1 MIIITKNVKSEA
13 YIQFQ
18 KSMISTSFSL
28 MLVAECFYVLTVL
41 MFKITLGSFFLRI
54 TVKPWQRQVA
64 YMTMAVSTVYS
75 IAYFLFVVFQCGLPK
90 GGWEFLM
97 RKITEK
103 CASRTTWLALSYTH
117 AAIVSLTDVVFA
129 ILPMLLLRDSQMR
142 LREKFIVGLV
152 LMLGT
157 R

>member
-1 MIIITKNVKSEA
+1 MS
-13 YIQFQ
+13 
-18 KSMISTSFSL
+18 
-28 MLVAECFYVLTVL
+28 
-41 MFKITLGSFFLRI
+41 
-54 TVKPWQRQVA
+54 
-64 YMTMAVSTVYS
+64 
-75 IAYFLFVVFQCGLPK
+75 
-90 GGWEFLM
+90 
-97 RKITEK
+97 KITEK